1 MVPWSKRAHKR
12 AYTVCSSC
20 SWGWFWDDQLR
31 DTGKTCWNCGAVI
44 EQKSEQKTQQRTP
57 KTSNMVNQLK
67 KMVLSPDTPSL
78 CKPQLQTVLAQI
90 SSETI
95 KDVPIDTRVGQASQK
110 VARLK
115 KEYANVVNSQYNAER
130 LVRDTKEKAIRIA
143 DQVDQA
149 EKELNELCAM
159 KAAAEDSKD
168 RTPRIDLAQLLEPDA
183 ASRII
188 IDDIGIIGDESDL
201 DLTDEERMAYQSQ
214 KKLFAA
220 ELTAAVQ
227 SHWGTLR
234 QVVEAKRAEARE
246 TQKQWIKKRKVET
259 VVIGSRMGDT
269 PDVSEL
275 GDALEVT
282 PATEQQVLQEKE
294 LLAESIKD
302 EARRRR
308 NAKNHP

>member
-1 MVPWSKRAHKR
+1 M
-12 AYTVCSSC
+12 
-20 SWGWFWDDQLR
+20 
-31 DTGKTCWNCGAVI
+31 
-44 EQKSEQKTQQRTP
+44 
-57 KTSNMVNQLK
+57 
-67 KMVLSPDTPSL
+67 
-78 CKPQLQTVLAQI
+78 
-90 SSETI
+90 
-95 KDVPIDTRVGQASQK
+95 PIDTRVGQASQK

-115 KEYANVVNSQYNAER
+115 KEYAHPVSAQYNAER

-143 DQVDQA
+143 DEVDQA
-149 EKELNELCAM
+149 EKELKEMCSM

-201 DLTDEERMAYQSQ
+201 DLTDDERMAYQTQ
-214 KKLFAA
+214 KKLFAE

-259 VVIGSRMGDT
+259 VEIGSRMGDT

-275 GDALEVT
+275 GDVLDGAPV
-282 PATEQQVLQEKE
+282 TEQQVVQEKE